1 MKVILA
7 MLTAASMLAS
17 AQQAT
22 AEGIPPID
30 AALFD
35 FHFDWNVSLCITS

>member
-17 AQQAT
+17 FQQAT

-30 AALFD
+30 AAQPKEFQTAT
-35 FHFDWNVSLCITS
+35 FAVG